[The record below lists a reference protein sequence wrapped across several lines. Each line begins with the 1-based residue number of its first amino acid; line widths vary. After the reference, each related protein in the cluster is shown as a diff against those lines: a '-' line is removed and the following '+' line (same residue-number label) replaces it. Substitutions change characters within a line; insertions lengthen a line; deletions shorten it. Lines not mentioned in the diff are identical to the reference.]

1 MRIIRLELKK
11 YFRPLRL
18 LLALALLC
26 CFCFAVSESQRKALS
41 LTDTAS
47 YPDLITTS
55 DTLFKWRSLD
65 LLYQD
70 HLLERYGETVTAA
83 DLPRLAAEREQ
94 LLNQITAA
102 AAQDPIVLRYGMEF
116 HPETGTFTSSIDKA
130 FIGQLSQ
137 EDWDYI
143 GSYEGGTMRLKG
155 TDHPIVFLSQYQT
168 VIDWIEAKGA
178 YHVMSYDLIAMLE
191 DNFLIVIVFSCGA
204 LLLTVPYGVLE
215 AKSRTEG
222 LSASTKTGRA
232 HYSRKLAG
240 AALASGIVIGL
251 GVLLAVLAFSQW
263 KVSRYY
269 GCNIGDAMNICWDKT
284 SYLHFTSYS
293 RFFNTTSWNG
303 VSFGAF
309 YGLRLLLL
317 FLLGLCVNLLAAIL
331 SLRMKNAVTAIA
343 STLPL
348 ALALLA
354 YHLAYN
360 APSLGGL
367 TPLHISGHPNALA
380 AGLGLLTLLVAAWR
394 IRQNDRKEICT

>member
-11 YFRPLRL
+11 YFHPVRL
-18 LLALALLC
+18 LLVLALLC
-26 CFCFAVSESQRKALS
+26 GFCFAVSESQRKALS

-47 YPDLITTS
+47 YPDLITS
-55 DTLFKWRSLD
+55 GDTLFKRRSMD
-65 LLYQD
+65 LLFHD
-70 HLLERYGETVTAA
+70 HLLERYGETVTTA
-83 DLPRLAAEREQ
+83 DLPRLASEREQ

-116 HPETGTFTSSIDKA
+116 DPETGTFTSSIDKDSA
-130 FIGQLSQ
+130 GKLSN

-143 GSYEGGTMRLKG
+143 GSCEGGTMRLKG
-155 TDHPIVFLSQYQT
+155 TDHPICFLSQYQT
-168 VIDWIEAKGA
+168 VIGRIEAKGV
-178 YHVMSYDLIAMLE
+178 YHVMSYDLIAMLK

-269 GCNIGDAMNICWDKT
+269 GCDIGDAMNICRDHT
-284 SYLHFTSYS
+284 SYHLFE
-293 RFFNTTSWNG
+293 TTTYWNG
-303 VSFGAF
+303 VSFGAY

-317 FLLGLCVNLLAAIL
+317 FLLGLSGNLLAAIL
-331 SLRMKNAVTAIA
+331 SLRIKNAVTAIA
-343 STLPL
+343 CTLPL
-348 ALALLA
+348 ALLLPV

-367 TPLHISGHPNALA
+367 TPLHISGHPNELTVGIVLLAL
-380 AGLGLLTLLVAAWR
+380 LLTTAR
-394 IRQNDRKEICT
+394 ILKYRRAEVCT

>member
-1 MRIIRLELKK
+1 MRIIRLELRK
-11 YFRPLRL
+11 YFHPVRLLL
-18 LLALALLC
+18 LLALLG
-26 CFCFAVSESQRKALS
+26 CFCFTVSESQRKALS

-47 YPDLITTS
+47 YPDMITS
-55 DTLFKWRSLD
+55 GDWLSKRRSPD
-65 LLYQD
+65 LLFHD

-83 DLPRLAAEREQ
+83 DLPGLASEREQ
-94 LLNQITAA
+94 LLSQITAA

-130 FIGQLSQ
+130 FVGQLSQ

-155 TDHPIVFLSQYQT
+155 TDHPICFLSQYQT
-168 VIDWIEAKGA
+168 VIDRIEAKGV
-178 YHVMSYDLIAMLE
+178 YHVMSYDLIAMLK

-215 AKSRTEG
+215 AKSRTES

-232 HYSRKLAG
+232 HYSRKLAS
-240 AALASGIVIGL
+240 AALASGLVIGL

-269 GCNIGDAMNICWDKT
+269 GCDIGDAMNIRWDHT
-284 SYLHFTSYS
+284 SYHLFEI
-293 RFFNTTSWNG
+293 TTYWNG

-317 FLLGLCVNLLAAIL
+317 FLLGLSVNLLAAIL
-331 SLRMKNAVTAIA
+331 SLRIKNAVTAIA
-343 STLPL
+343 CTLPL
-348 ALALLA
+348 ALALLV

-367 TPLHISGHPNALA
+367 SPLHTSGHPNALA

>member
-1 MRIIRLELKK
+1 M
-11 YFRPLRL
+11 
-18 LLALALLC
+18 
-26 CFCFAVSESQRKALS
+26 
-41 LTDTAS
+41 
-47 YPDLITTS
+47 
-55 DTLFKWRSLD
+55 FKWRSLD

-116 HPETGTFTSSIDKA
+116 DPETGTFTCSIDKA
-130 FIGQLSQ
+130 FVGELSQ

-168 VIDWIEAKGA
+168 VIDWIEAKGV

-240 AALASGIVIGL
+240 AALASGLVIGL
-251 GVLLAVLAFSQW
+251 GVLLAILAFSQW

-269 GCNIGDAMNICWDKT
+269 GCDIGDAMNICWDET
-284 SYLHFTSYS
+284 SYLHFSSYH
-293 RFFNTTSWNG
+293 RFYQTAAWNG
-303 VSFGAF
+303 MSFGAF

-317 FLLGLCVNLLAAIL
+317 FLLGLSVNLLAAIL
-331 SLRMKNAVTAIA
+331 SLRIKNAVTAIA
-343 STLPL
+343 CTLPL
-348 ALALLA
+348 ALLLLV

-360 APSLGGL
+360 ALSTGF
-367 TPLHISGHPNALA
+367 LHTSGHPSAMTVGLCALCGFA
-380 AGLGLLTLLVAAWR
+380 TTIAI
-394 IRQNDRKEICT
+394 IRKQRQDYP

>member
-11 YFRPLRL
+11 YFRPVRL
-18 LLALALLC
+18 LLVLALLC
-26 CFCFAVSESQRKALS
+26 CFCFTVSESQRKALS
-41 LTDTAS
+41 LTDTTS
-47 YPDLITTS
+47 YPDMITVG
-55 DTLFKWRSLD
+55 DTLFKRRSMD
-65 LLYQD
+65 LLFQD

-83 DLPRLAAEREQ
+83 DLPRLASEREQ
-94 LLNQITAA
+94 LRSQITAA

-116 HPETGTFTSSIDKA
+116 DPETGAFTCSIDKDLA
-130 FIGQLSQ
+130 GKLSN
-137 EDWDYI
+137 EEWDDI
-143 GSYEGGTMRLKG
+143 SSYEGGTMRLKG
-155 TDHPIVFLSQYQT
+155 TDHPSCFLSQYQT
-168 VIDWIEAKGA
+168 VIDRIEAKGA
-178 YHVMSYDLIAMLE
+178 YHVMSYDLIAMLK

-222 LSASTKTGRA
+222 LSASTKTGRS

-269 GCNIGDAMNICWDKT
+269 GCDIGDAMNIRWD
-284 SYLHFTSYS
+284 HTSYS
-293 RFFNTTSWNG
+293 LFEMTTYWNG
-303 VSFGAF
+303 VSFGAY

-343 STLPL
+343 CTLPL
-348 ALALLA
+348 ALAPPA

-367 TPLHISGHPNALA
+367 TPLHISGHPCEVVACLF
-380 AGLGLLTLLVAAWR
+380 LLTTVITAAKVWTAK
-394 IRQNDRKEICT
+394 RKDVCT

>member
-1 MRIIRLELKK
+1 MTILLLELKK
-11 YFRPLRL
+11 LFHPVRL
-18 LLALALLC
+18 LLVLALLC
-26 CFCFAVSESQRKALS
+26 CFCFAVSESQQKALS

-47 YPDLITTS
+47 YPDLITGG
-55 DTLFKWRSLD
+55 DTLSKRRSID
-65 LLYQD
+65 LLFQD

-83 DLPRLAAEREQ
+83 DLPRLVSEREQ
-94 LLNQITAA
+94 LRSQITAA

-116 HPETGTFTSSIDKA
+116 DPETGEFTCSIDKDSA
-130 FIGQLSQ
+130 GILSN
-137 EDWDYI
+137 EDWDDI
-143 GSYEGGTMRLKG
+143 SSYERGTMRLKG
-155 TDHPIVFLSQYQT
+155 TDHPSCFLSQYQT
-168 VIDWIEAKGA
+168 VIDRIEAKGV
-178 YHVMSYDLIAMLE
+178 YHVMSYDLIAMLK

-222 LSASTKTGRA
+222 LSASTKTGRS

-269 GCNIGDAMNICWDKT
+269 GCDIGDAMNISWDHT
-284 SYLHFTSYS
+284 SYHLFEM
-293 RFFNTTSWNG
+293 TTYWNG
-303 VSFGAF
+303 VSFGAY

-317 FLLGLCVNLLAAIL
+317 FLLGLSGNLLAAIL
-331 SLRMKNAVTAIA
+331 SLRIKNAVTAIA
-343 STLPL
+343 CTLPL

-367 TPLHISGHPNALA
+367 TPLHISGHPNELTAGIVLLALLITA
-380 AGLGLLTLLVAAWR
+380 AR
-394 IRQNDRKEICT
+394 IFKNRRAEVCT

>member
-1 MRIIRLELKK
+1 MRIIRLEWKK
-11 YFRPLRL
+11 YFHPLRL
-18 LLALALLC
+18 LLVLALLC
-26 CFCFAVSESQRKALS
+26 YFCVTISESQRKALS

-65 LLYQD
+65 LLFHD

-83 DLPRLAAEREQ
+83 DLPQLASEREQ

-116 HPETGTFTSSIDKA
+116 HPETEK
-130 FIGQLSQ
+130 FIAPVSKELAGKLSQ
-137 EDWDYI
+137 EDWNYI
-143 GSYEGGTMRLKG
+143 NAWEDGTMRLKG
-155 TDHPIVFLSQYQT
+155 TDHPIGFLSQYKT
-168 VIDWIEAKGA
+168 VIDWIEAKGD

-191 DNFLIVIVFSCGA
+191 DNFLIVIVFSCAA

-232 HYSRKLAG
+232 HYGKKLA
-240 AALASGIVIGL
+240 ASALASGIVIGL

-269 GCNIGDAMNICWDKT
+269 GCDIGDAMNICFNRIT
-284 SYLHFTSYS
+284 SYNRWY
-293 RFFNTTSWNG
+293 NTNAWNG
-303 VSFGAF
+303 VSFGAY

-317 FLLGLCVNLLAAIL
+317 FLLGFCVNLLAAIL
-331 SLRMKNAVTAIA
+331 SLRIKNAVTAIA
-343 STLPL
+343 CTLPL
-348 ALALLA
+348 ALLILV

-360 APSLGGL
+360 APSITFLKS
-367 TPLHISGHPNALA
+367 SGHPCEVV
-380 AGLGLLTLLVAAWR
+380 AGLFLLTIVITAAKVWTGK
-394 IRQNDRKEICT
+394 RKDIYA

>member
-1 MRIIRLELKK
+1 MRILLLELKK
-11 YFRPLRL
+11 LFHPVRL
-18 LLALALLC
+18 LLVLALLC

-47 YPDLITTS
+47 YPDLVTS
-55 DTLFKWRSLD
+55 GDTLSKRRSMD
-65 LLYQD
+65 LLFQD

-83 DLPRLAAEREQ
+83 DLPRLASEREQ
-94 LLNQITAA
+94 LRSQITAA
-102 AAQDPIVLRYGMEF
+102 ATQDPIVLRYGMEF

-130 FIGQLSQ
+130 VVGELSQ
-137 EDWDYI
+137 EDWDNI
-143 GSYEGGTMRLKG
+143 GSYEGGTARLKG

-168 VIDWIEAKGA
+168 VMDRIEAKGV
-178 YHVMSYDLIAMLE
+178 YHVMSYDLIAMLK

-232 HYSRKLAG
+232 HYGRKLAG

-269 GCNIGDAMNICWDKT
+269 SCDIGDAMNICRDHT
-284 SYLHFTSYS
+284 SYHLFEI
-293 RFFNTTSWNG
+293 TTSWNG
-303 VSFGAF
+303 VSFGAY

-317 FLLGLCVNLLAAIL
+317 FLLGLSGNLLAAIL

-343 STLPL
+343 CTLPL
-348 ALALLA
+348 ALALLV

-367 TPLHISGHPNALA
+367 TPLHTSGHPNALA
-380 AGLGLLTLLVAAWR
+380 AGFGLLTLLVAAWR

>member
-1 MRIIRLELKK
+1 M
-11 YFRPLRL
+11 RL
-18 LLALALLC
+18 LLVLALLC

-47 YPDLITTS
+47 YPDMITS
-55 DTLFKWRSLD
+55 GDWLSKRRSPD
-65 LLYQD
+65 LLFHD
-70 HLLERYGETVTAA
+70 HLLERYGETVTEA

-116 HPETGTFTSSIDKA
+116 DPETGTFTCSIDKA
-130 FIGQLSQ
+130 SAGELSQ

-143 GSYEGGTMRLKG
+143 GSYEGGTARLKG

-168 VIDWIEAKGA
+168 VMDWIEAKGV
-178 YHVMSYDLIAMLE
+178 YHVMSYDLIGMLE

-232 HYSRKLAG
+232 HYRKKLA
-240 AALASGIVIGL
+240 ASALAAGMIIGIGL
-251 GVLLAVLAFSQW
+251 LLALLAFSQW

-269 GCNIGDAMNICWDKT
+269 GCDIGDAMNICWDET
-284 SYLHFTSYS
+284 SYLHFTSYP
-293 RFFNTTSWNG
+293 RFYNTTSLYG

-331 SLRMKNAVTAIA
+331 SLRIKNAVTAIA
-343 STLPL
+343 CTLPL
-348 ALALLA
+348 ALLLFI

-360 APSLGGL
+360 ALSTGF
-367 TPLHISGHPNALA
+367 LHTSGHPGEVV
-380 AGLGLLTLLVAAWR
+380 AGLFILTIVITAAKVWTVQR
-394 IRQNDRKEICT
+394 KDNDS

>member
-1 MRIIRLELKK
+1 MTILLLELKK
-11 YFRPLRL
+11 LFHPVRL
-18 LLALALLC
+18 LLVLALLC
-26 CFCFAVSESQRKALS
+26 CFCFAVSESQRKALF

-47 YPDLITTS
+47 YPDLITS
-55 DTLFKWRSLD
+55 GDWLSKRRSPD
-65 LLYQD
+65 LLFHD

-83 DLPRLAAEREQ
+83 DLPGLASEREQ
-94 LLNQITAA
+94 LLSQITAA

-168 VIDWIEAKGA
+168 VIDWIEAKGV

-215 AKSRTEG
+215 AKSRTES

-240 AALASGIVIGL
+240 AALASGLVIGL
-251 GVLLAVLAFSQW
+251 GVLLAILAFSQW

-269 GCNIGDAMNICWDKT
+269 GCDIGDAMNICWDET
-284 SYLHFTSYS
+284 SYLHFSSYH
-293 RFFNTTSWNG
+293 RFYQTAAWNG
-303 VSFGAF
+303 MSFGAF

-317 FLLGLCVNLLAAIL
+317 FLLGLSVNLLAAIL
-331 SLRMKNAVTAIA
+331 SLRIKNAVTAIA
-343 STLPL
+343 CTLPL
-348 ALALLA
+348 ALLLLV
-354 YHLAYN
+354 YHLAYS
-360 APSLGGL
+360 ALSTGF
-367 TPLHISGHPNALA
+367 LHTSGHPCELV
-380 AGLGLLTLLVAAWR
+380 AGIVLLTLLITAAR
-394 IRQNDRKEICT
+394 IFKNRRAEVCT

>member
-1 MRIIRLELKK
+1 MRILLLELKK
-11 YFRPLRL
+11 LFRPVRL
-18 LLALALLC
+18 SLVLALLC

-47 YPDLITTS
+47 YPDLITS
-55 DTLFKWRSLD
+55 GDWLSKRRSPD
-65 LLYQD
+65 LLFHD

-94 LLNQITAA
+94 LLSQITAA
-102 AAQDPIVLRYGMEF
+102 AAQDPIALRYGMEF

-143 GSYEGGTMRLKG
+143 GSCEGGTMRLKG

-168 VIDWIEAKGA
+168 VIDWIEEKGV
-178 YHVMSYDLIAMLE
+178 YHVMSYDLIGMLE

-240 AALASGIVIGL
+240 AALASGLVIGL
-251 GVLLAVLAFSQW
+251 GVLLAILAFSQW

-269 GCNIGDAMNICWDKT
+269 GCDIGDAMNICWDET
-284 SYLHFTSYS
+284 SYLHFSSYH
-293 RFFNTTSWNG
+293 RFYQTAAWNG
-303 VSFGAF
+303 MSFGAF

-317 FLLGLCVNLLAAIL
+317 FLLGLSVNLLAAIL
-331 SLRMKNAVTAIA
+331 SLRIKNAVTAIA
-343 STLPL
+343 CTLPL
-348 ALALLA
+348 ALLLLV
-354 YHLAYN
+354 YHLAYS
-360 APSLGGL
+360 ALSTGF
-367 TPLHISGHPNALA
+367 LHTSGHPCELV
-380 AGLGLLTLLVAAWR
+380 AGLFILTILITAAKVWTGK
-394 IRQNDRKEICT
+394 RKDIYA

>member
-1 MRIIRLELKK
+1 MKIILLELKK
-11 YFRPLRL
+11 LFRLPRL
-18 LLALALLC
+18 LLVLGLLC
-26 CFCFAVSESQRKALS
+26 FFCFAISESQRKALT

-47 YPDLITTS
+47 YPDMITTS
-55 DTLFKWRSLD
+55 DHLFKRRSPD
-65 LLYQD
+65 LLFHD

-102 AAQDPIVLRYGMEF
+102 AAQDPIALRYGMEF

-130 FIGQLSQ
+130 LVGELSQ

-168 VIDWIEAKGA
+168 VMDWIEAKGV
-178 YHVMSYDLIAMLE
+178 YHVMSYDLIGMLE

-232 HYSRKLAG
+232 HYGKKLAG

-251 GVLLAVLAFSQW
+251 GVLLAFLAFSQW

-269 GCNIGDAMNICWDKT
+269 GCDIGNAMNIGWDED
-284 SYLHFTSYS
+284 SYLHFCSYR
-293 RFFNTTSWNG
+293 RFFNTNSLYG
-303 VSFGAF
+303 VRFGAF

-317 FLLGLCVNLLAAIL
+317 FLLGLSVNLLAAIL
-331 SLRMKNAVTAIA
+331 SLRIRNAVTAIA
-343 STLPL
+343 CTLPL
-348 ALALLA
+348 ALFLPV

-360 APSLGGL
+360 APDGGL
-367 TPLHISGHPNALA
+367 IHTPGHPCELVAVLF
-380 AGLGLLTLLVAAWR
+380 LLTIVITAAKVWTAK
-394 IRQNDRKEICT
+394 RKDVCT

>member
-47 YPDLITTS
+47 YPDLITS
-55 DTLFKWRSLD
+55 GDWLSKRRSLD
-65 LLYQD
+65 LLFHDQ
-70 HLLERYGETVTAA
+70 LLEHYGETVTAA
-83 DLPRLAAEREQ
+83 DLPRLASEREQ
-94 LLNQITAA
+94 LRNQIIAA
-102 AAQDPIVLRYGMEF
+102 AAEDPIVLRYGMEF
-116 HPETGTFTSSIDKA
+116 DPETEEFRAPVDKEVVGT
-130 FIGQLSQ
+130 LSQ

-143 GSYEGGTMRLKG
+143 NAWEAGTMRLKG
-155 TDHPIVFLSQYQT
+155 MDHPIGFLSQYKT
-168 VIDWIEAKGA
+168 VIDWIEAKGV
-178 YHVMSYDLIAMLE
+178 YHVMSYDLIGMLE

-240 AALASGIVIGL
+240 AALASGLVIGL
-251 GVLLAVLAFSQW
+251 GVLLAILAFSQW

-269 GCNIGDAMNICWDKT
+269 GCDIGDAMNICWDET
-284 SYLHFTSYS
+284 SYLHFSSYH
-293 RFFNTTSWNG
+293 RFYQTAAWNG
-303 VSFGAF
+303 MSFGAF

-317 FLLGLCVNLLAAIL
+317 FLLGLSVNLLAAIL
-331 SLRMKNAVTAIA
+331 SLRIKNAVTAIA
-343 STLPL
+343 CTLPL
-348 ALALLA
+348 ALLLLV
-354 YHLAYN
+354 YHLAYS
-360 APSLGGL
+360 ALSTGF
-367 TPLHISGHPNALA
+367 LHTSGHSCELV
-380 AGLGLLTLLVAAWR
+380 AGLFILTILITAAKVW
-394 IRQNDRKEICT
+394 IGKRKDIYA

>member
-11 YFRPLRL
+11 YFHPVRL
-18 LLALALLC
+18 LLVLALLC

-47 YPDLITTS
+47 YPDLVTS
-55 DTLFKWRSLD
+55 GDTLFKRRSMD
-65 LLYQD
+65 LLFQD
-70 HLLERYGETVTAA
+70 HLLERYGETITAT
-83 DLPRLAAEREQ
+83 DLPRLASDQEQ
-94 LLNQITAA
+94 LRSQITAA

-116 HPETGTFTSSIDKA
+116 DPETGEFTCSIDKDSA
-130 FIGQLSQ
+130 GKLSN

-143 GSYEGGTMRLKG
+143 GSCEGGTMRLKG
-155 TDHPIVFLSQYQT
+155 TDHPSCFLSQYQT
-168 VIDWIEAKGA
+168 VIDRIEAKGV

-222 LSASTKTGRA
+222 LSASTKTGRS

-251 GVLLAVLAFSQW
+251 GVLLAVLAVSQW

-269 GCNIGDAMNICWDKT
+269 GCDISDAMNSCWDNT
-284 SYLHFTSYS
+284 SHPHFTSYS
-293 RFFNTTSWNG
+293 RFYHTTSWNG
-303 VSFGAF
+303 VSFGAY

-317 FLLGLCVNLLAAIL
+317 FLLGLSVNLLAAIL
-331 SLRMKNAVTAIA
+331 SLRIKNAVTAIA
-343 STLPL
+343 CTLPL
-348 ALALLA
+348 ALLLLV

-360 APSLGGL
+360 APSIGF
-367 TPLHISGHPNALA
+367 LHTSGHPNALA
-380 AGLGLLTLLVAAWR
+380 AGIVLLALLLTTAR
-394 IRQNDRKEICT
+394 ILKYRRAEVCT

>member
-1 MRIIRLELKK
+1 MRIIRLEWKK
-11 YFRPLRL
+11 YFRPVRL
-18 LLALALLC
+18 LLVLALLC
-26 CFCFAVSESQRKALS
+26 CFCFTVSESQRNALS

-47 YPDLITTS
+47 YPDLITS
-55 DTLFKWRSLD
+55 GDWLSKRRSPD
-65 LLYQD
+65 LLFHD

-94 LLNQITAA
+94 LLSQITAA
-102 AAQDPIVLRYGMEF
+102 AAQDPIALRYGMEF

-130 FIGQLSQ
+130 FVGQLSQ

-168 VIDWIEAKGA
+168 VIDWIEAKGV
-178 YHVMSYDLIAMLE
+178 YHVMSYDLIGMLE

-232 HYSRKLAG
+232 HYGKKLAG
-240 AALASGIVIGL
+240 AALASGIVIGF

-269 GCNIGDAMNICWDKT
+269 GCDVGDAMNICWDNT
-284 SYLHFTSYS
+284 SNLLFHSTAYR

-331 SLRMKNAVTAIA
+331 SLRIKNAVTAIA
-343 STLPL
+343 CTLPL
-348 ALALLA
+348 ALLMLV

-360 APSLGGL
+360 APDGGFIR
-367 TPLHISGHPNALA
+367 TTGHPCEVV
-380 AGLGLLTLLVAAWR
+380 AGLFLLTIVITAAKVWTAK
-394 IRQNDRKEICT
+394 RKDVYV

>member
-1 MRIIRLELKK
+1 MRIIRLELRK
-11 YFRPLRL
+11 YFRPVRL
-18 LLALALLC
+18 LLLLALLC
-26 CFCFAVSESQRKALS
+26 CFCFTVSESQRKALS

-47 YPDLITTS
+47 YPDLITS
-55 DTLFKWRSLD
+55 GDWLSKRRSPD
-65 LLYQD
+65 LLFHD

-83 DLPRLAAEREQ
+83 DLPRLASEREQ
-94 LLNQITAA
+94 LLSQITAA
-102 AAQDPIVLRYGMEF
+102 AAQDPIALRYGMEF
-116 HPETGTFTSSIDKA
+116 HPETGTFTCSIDKA
-130 FIGQLSQ
+130 FVGELSQ

-155 TDHPIVFLSQYQT
+155 TDHPICFLSQYQT
-168 VIDWIEAKGA
+168 VIDRIEAKGV
-178 YHVMSYDLIAMLE
+178 YHVMSYDLIAMLK

-222 LSASTKTGRA
+222 LSASTKTGRS

-269 GCNIGDAMNICWDKT
+269 GCDIGDAMNIRWDHT
-284 SYLHFTSYS
+284 SYHLFEI
-293 RFFNTTSWNG
+293 TTYWNG
-303 VSFGAF
+303 VSFGAY

-317 FLLGLCVNLLAAIL
+317 FLLGLSGNLLAAIL
-331 SLRMKNAVTAIA
+331 SLRIKNAVTAIA
-343 STLPL
+343 CTLPL
-348 ALALLA
+348 ALLLLV

-367 TPLHISGHPNALA
+367 NPLHTTGHPNELT
-380 AGLGLLTLLVAAWR
+380 AGIVLLTILIAAAR
-394 IRQNDRKEICT
+394 IFKNRRAEVCT

>member
-11 YFRPLRL
+11 CFRPLRL
-18 LLALALLC
+18 LLVLALLC
-26 CFCFAVSESQRKALS
+26 YFCFAVSESQRKALS

-65 LLYQD
+65 LLFQD

-83 DLPRLAAEREQ
+83 DLPQLASEREQ

-116 HPETGTFTSSIDKA
+116 HPETEE
-130 FIGQLSQ
+130 FIAPVSKELAGKLSQ
-137 EDWDYI
+137 EDWNYI
-143 GSYEGGTMRLKG
+143 NAWEAGTMRLKG
-155 TDHPIVFLSQYQT
+155 TDHPIGFLSQYKT
-168 VIDWIEAKGA
+168 VIDWIEAKGD
-178 YHVMSYDLIAMLE
+178 YHVMSYDLIGMLE
-191 DNFLIVIVFSCGA
+191 DIFLIVIVFSCAA

-232 HYSRKLAG
+232 HYGKKLA
-240 AALASGIVIGL
+240 ASALASGIVIGL

-269 GCNIGDAMNICWDKT
+269 GCDIGDAMNICFDHSHT
-284 SYLHFTSYS
+284 AYR

-303 VSFGAF
+303 MSFGAY

-317 FLLGLCVNLLAAIL
+317 FLLGLSVNLLAAIL
-331 SLRMKNAVTAIA
+331 SLRIKNAVTAIA
-343 STLPL
+343 CTLPL
-348 ALALLA
+348 ALFLLV

-360 APSLGGL
+360 APDGGFIR
-367 TPLHISGHPNALA
+367 TSGHPCEVV
-380 AGLGLLTLLVAAWR
+380 AGLFLLAIGITAAKVWTG
-394 IRQNDRKEICT
+394 NRKDIYA

>member
-1 MRIIRLELKK
+1 MRILLLELKK
-11 YFRPLRL
+11 LFRPVRL
-18 LLALALLC
+18 SLVLALLC
-26 CFCFAVSESQRKALS
+26 CFCFTVSESQRKALS

-47 YPDLITTS
+47 YPDMITS
-55 DTLFKWRSLD
+55 GDWLSKRRSPD
-65 LLYQD
+65 LLFHD

-83 DLPRLAAEREQ
+83 DLPGLASEREQ
-94 LLNQITAA
+94 LLSQITAA

-130 FIGQLSQ
+130 LVGELSQ

-143 GSYEGGTMRLKG
+143 GSYEGGTTRLKG

-168 VIDWIEAKGA
+168 VMDWIEAKGV

-232 HYSRKLAG
+232 HYGRKLAG

-251 GVLLAVLAFSQW
+251 GVLLAFLAFSQW

-269 GCNIGDAMNICWDKT
+269 GCDIGDAMNICWDED
-284 SYLHFTSYS
+284 SYLHFCSYR
-293 RFFNTTSWNG
+293 RFFNTNSLYG
-303 VSFGAF
+303 VRFGAF

-317 FLLGLCVNLLAAIL
+317 FLLGLSVNLLAAIL
-331 SLRMKNAVTAIA
+331 SLRIRNAVTAIA
-343 STLPL
+343 CTLPL
-348 ALALLA
+348 ALFLPV

-360 APSLGGL
+360 APDGGL
-367 TPLHISGHPNALA
+367 IHTPGHPNALA

>member
-18 LLALALLC
+18 LLVLALLC

-47 YPDLITTS
+47 YPDLITS
-55 DTLFKWRSLD
+55 GDRLSKRRSLD
-65 LLYQD
+65 LLFHD

-94 LLNQITAA
+94 LRNQIVAA
-102 AAQDPIVLRYGMEF
+102 AAQDPIVLRYGMEYDPDTEEF
-116 HPETGTFTSSIDKA
+116 IAPVDKEVVGT
-130 FIGQLSQ
+130 LSQ

-143 GSYEGGTMRLKG
+143 NAWEAGTMRLKG
-155 TDHPIVFLSQYQT
+155 TDHPIGFLSQYKT
-168 VIDWIEAKGA
+168 VIDWIEAKGV
-178 YHVMSYDLIAMLE
+178 YHVMSYDLIGMLE

-222 LSASTKTGRA
+222 LSAASKTGRA
-232 HYSRKLAG
+232 HYSRKLVG
-240 AALASGIVIGL
+240 AVLASGIVIGL

-269 GCNIGDAMNICWDKT
+269 GCDVGDAMNICWDNT
-284 SYLHFTSYS
+284 SNLLFHSTAYR

-303 VSFGAF
+303 VSFGAY

-317 FLLGLCVNLLAAIL
+317 FLLGLSVNLLAAIL
-331 SLRMKNAVTAIA
+331 SLRIKNAVTAIA
-343 STLPL
+343 CTLPL
-348 ALALLA
+348 ALFLLV

-360 APSLGGL
+360 APDGGFIR
-367 TPLHISGHPNALA
+367 TSGHPCEVV
-380 AGLGLLTLLVAAWR
+380 AGLFLLTIVITAAKVWTGK
-394 IRQNDRKEICT
+394 RKDIYV

>member
-11 YFRPLRL
+11 YFRPVRL
-18 LLALALLC
+18 LLVLALLC
-26 CFCFAVSESQRKALS
+26 CFCFTGSESQRKALT

-47 YPDLITTS
+47 YPDMITTS
-55 DTLFKWRSLD
+55 DHLFKRRSPD
-65 LLYQD
+65 LLFHD
-70 HLLERYGETVTAA
+70 HLLERYGETVTTA

-102 AAQDPIVLRYGMEF
+102 AAQDPIALRYGMEF

-130 FIGQLSQ
+130 LVGELSQ

-168 VIDWIEAKGA
+168 VMDWIEAMGV
-178 YHVMSYDLIAMLE
+178 YHVMSYDLIGMLE
-191 DNFLIVIVFSCGA
+191 DNFLIVIVFSCSA

-232 HYSRKLAG
+232 HYSRKLAS

-251 GVLLAVLAFSQW
+251 GVLLAVLTFSQW

-269 GCNIGDAMNICWDKT
+269 GCDIGDAMNICWNNT

-293 RFFNTTSWNG
+293 RFYNTTSWNG

-331 SLRMKNAVTAIA
+331 SLRIKNAVTAIA
-343 STLPL
+343 CTLPL
-348 ALALLA
+348 ALLLLV

-360 APSLGGL
+360 APSIGF
-367 TPLHISGHPNALA
+367 LHTSGHPCEIVVGLFILTIVIIA
-380 AGLGLLTLLVAAWR
+380 AKVWTGK
-394 IRQNDRKEICT
+394 RKDVYV

>member
-1 MRIIRLELKK
+1 MKVILLELKK
-11 YFRPLRL
+11 LFRLPRL
-18 LLALALLC
+18 LLVLALLG

-47 YPDLITTS
+47 YPDLITS
-55 DTLFKWRSLD
+55 GDWLSKRRSPD
-65 LLYQD
+65 LLFHD

-94 LLNQITAA
+94 LLSQITAA
-102 AAQDPIVLRYGMEF
+102 AAQDPIALRYGMEF

-130 FIGQLSQ
+130 FVGELSQ

-143 GSYEGGTMRLKG
+143 GSYEGGRTRLKG

-168 VIDWIEAKGA
+168 VIDWIEAKGV
-178 YHVMSYDLIAMLE
+178 YHVMSYDLIGMLE

-232 HYSRKLAG
+232 HYRKKLAASTL
-240 AALASGIVIGL
+240 AAGMIIGIGL
-251 GVLLAVLAFSQW
+251 LLALLAFSQW
-263 KVSRYY
+263 GVSRYY
-269 GCNIGDAMNICWDKT
+269 GCDVGDAMNICWDES
-284 SYLHFTSYS
+284 SYLSFTSYR
-293 RFFNTTSWNG
+293 RFFNTTSWYG

-317 FLLGLCVNLLAAIL
+317 FLLGLSVNLLAAIL
-331 SLRMKNAVTAIA
+331 SLRIKNAVTAIA
-343 STLPL
+343 CTLPL
-348 ALALLA
+348 ALFLLVC
-354 YHLAYN
+354 HLAYN
-360 APSLGGL
+360 APDGGFIH
-367 TPLHISGHPNALA
+367 TPGHPCEMT
-380 AGLGLLTLLVAAWR
+380 AGLCVLTGLLTVLAISR
-394 IRQNDRKEICT
+394 KQRQDYP

>member
-1 MRIIRLELKK
+1 MTILLLELKK
-11 YFRPLRL
+11 LFHSVRL
-18 LLALALLC
+18 LLLLALLC
-26 CFCFAVSESQRKALS
+26 CFCFTVSESQRKALS

-47 YPDLITTS
+47 YPDLITS
-55 DTLFKWRSLD
+55 GDWLSKRRSPD
-65 LLYQD
+65 LLFHD

-102 AAQDPIVLRYGMEF
+102 ATQDPIVLRYGMEF

-137 EDWDYI
+137 EDWDDI

-168 VIDWIEAKGA
+168 VIDWIEAKGV

-191 DNFLIVIVFSCGA
+191 DNLLIVIVFSCGA

-232 HYSRKLAG
+232 HYSRKLSG
-240 AALASGIVIGL
+240 TALASGLVIGL
-251 GVLLAVLAFSQW
+251 GVLLAVLVFSQW

-269 GCNIGDAMNICWDKT
+269 GCDIGDAMNICWDES

-293 RFFNTTSWNG
+293 CFYTTTAWNG
-303 VSFGAF
+303 MSFGAF

-317 FLLGLCVNLLAAIL
+317 FLLGLSVNLLAAIL
-331 SLRMKNAVTAIA
+331 SLRIKNAVTAIA
-343 STLPL
+343 CTLPL
-348 ALALLA
+348 ALLLLV
-354 YHLAYN
+354 YHLAYS
-360 APSLGGL
+360 APSIGF
-367 TPLHISGHPNALA
+367 LHTSGHPCEVVAALF
-380 AGLGLLTLLVAAWR
+380 LLTIVITAAKVWTAK
-394 IRQNDRKEICT
+394 RKDVCT

>member
-1 MRIIRLELKK
+1 MKIIRLELKK
-11 YFRPLRL
+11 CFRPVRL
-18 LLALALLC
+18 MLVLALLC
-26 CFCFAVSESQRKALS
+26 YFCFAVSESQRKALS

-47 YPDLITTS
+47 YPDLITS
-55 DTLFKWRSLD
+55 GDWLSKRRSPD
-65 LLYQD
+65 LLFHD

-116 HPETGTFTSSIDKA
+116 HPETGTFTSSIAKA
-130 FIGQLSQ
+130 SAGELSQ

-143 GSYEGGTMRLKG
+143 GSYEGGTVRLKG
-155 TDHPIVFLSQYQT
+155 TDHPIGFLSQYQT
-168 VIDWIEAKGA
+168 VIDWIEAKGV

-232 HYSRKLAG
+232 HYGRKLAG
-240 AALASGIVIGL
+240 AALASGIMIGL

-269 GCNIGDAMNICWDKT
+269 GCDIGDAMNIGWDED
-284 SYLHFTSYS
+284 SYLHFCSYR
-293 RFFNTTSWNG
+293 RFFNTNSLYG
-303 VSFGAF
+303 VRFGAF

-331 SLRMKNAVTAIA
+331 SLRIKNAVTAIA
-343 STLPL
+343 CTLPM
-348 ALALLA
+348 ALFLLV

-360 APSLGGL
+360 MPDSGFIR
-367 TPLHISGHPNALA
+367 TPGHPYEVVAVLF
-380 AGLGLLTLLVAAWR
+380 LLTTGITATAILR
-394 IRQNDRKEICT
+394 RRKKDLHG